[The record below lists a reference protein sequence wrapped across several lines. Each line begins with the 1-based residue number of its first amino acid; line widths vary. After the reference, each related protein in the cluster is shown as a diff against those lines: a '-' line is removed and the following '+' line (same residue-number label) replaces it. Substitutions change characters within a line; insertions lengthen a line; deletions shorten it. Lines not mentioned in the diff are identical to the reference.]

1 VGASS
6 AGSRALIA
14 KSSTVAPVTWQVVL
28 ASGGPRERG
37 RAYGEQAAARIH
49 RSLAIY
55 EEIFAHYA
63 QLPWAE
69 VRGRGEAFVEAIDGY
84 DVQLL
89 PEIEGIAEGAG
100 VDPEDVLAMN
110 LRTEIMFGL
119 DARPAHA
126 AMKECTAIAWASPAG
141 GGSALVAQNWDW
153 KPAVRETCVLLAC
166 APHDRPGFV
175 SLVEA
180 GLWAKCGMNEA
191 GVGLATNALQSSRDK
206 GEPGVPYH
214 AILRRILTSATF
226 EEGVEA
232 VTQARR
238 ASSANYL
245 LGHRDGRAVNLEAA
259 PGGPGDVYASE
270 GPALAH
276 TNHFLWPEPR
286 PFKDVGRIDGEDS
299 MVRLAAARTAIAA
312 GAASMPEV
320 QETLRSHAD
329 APDSVCVHEDPALA
343 PVEDYATI
351 TSMVADLAA
360 GTLWVTQGNPCAAPY
375 EPVELAATVARARA
389 ATSVAR

>member
-1 VGASS
+1 MV
-6 AGSRALIA
+6 SRAGIA
-14 KSSTVAPVTWQVVL
+14 KSSTVASVTWQLVL

-37 RAYGEQAAARIH
+37 RAYGEQAATRIG

-69 VRGRGEAFVEAIDGY
+69 VRGRGGAFVEAIDGY

-89 PEIEGIAEGAG
+89 PELEGIAEGAG

-119 DARPAHA
+119 DARPSHA
-126 AMKECTAIAWASPAG
+126 AMKECTAIGCASAPAG
-141 GGSALVAQNWDW
+141 GSVLVAQNWDW
-153 KPAVRETCVLLAC
+153 KPAVRETCVLLVC

-191 GVGLATNALQSSRDK
+191 GVGLTTNALQSSRDK

-214 AILRRILTSATF
+214 AILRRILTSPTF
-226 EEGVEA
+226 EEAVAA

-245 LGHRDGRAVNLEAA
+245 LGHRDGRAVNLEVA
-259 PGGPGDVYASE
+259 PGGADDVCATE

-299 MVRLAAARTAIAA
+299 LVRLAGAQTAIAA
-312 GAASMPEV
+312 GTASLPEV
-320 QETLRSHAD
+320 QEALRSHAD
-329 APDSVCVHEDPALA
+329 APDSVCVHEDPTLA

-351 TSMVADLAA
+351 GSMVADLAA
-360 GTLWVTQGNPCAAPY
+360 GTLWVTQGNPCVAAY
-375 EPVELAATVARARA
+375 EPVEVAATVARARA
-389 ATSVAR
+389 RASAAG